1 MPRTARRL
9 LPLALPAA
17 LCAVL
22 AGLPDPSRSAP
33 APLVRKRFTNSIGM
47 KLVRIP
53 AGKFKMGSPNDEA
66 DRQPG
71 ETQHEVQLTRSFYL
85 GACEVTQAQYKK
97 VIGTNPSFFSAAG
110 RGQAS
115 VRGLNTDDFP
125 VETVSWNEAAAF
137 CKKLS
142 ALPAEKGARR
152 FYRLPTEAEWEY
164 ACRAGARTYT
174 PFHYGKALSSRE
186 ANIEGTQPYGGAARG
201 PNLGRPCK
209 VGSYKPN
216 GWGLYDMHGN
226 VFEWCADWHA
236 QDYYRTGPKKDPPGP
251 ATGSMRR
258 LRGGGWMYAGHYAR
272 SAFRGWNTPDNKYN
286 AFGFRVACDI
296 DGRRR

>member
-1 MPRTARRL
+1 MPPAVRL
-9 LPLALPAA
+9 LLPSLLFV

-22 AGLPDPSRSAP
+22 SWQAKPGRSAP
-33 APLVRKRFTNSIGM
+33 APVVRNKLTNSIGM

-66 DRQPG
+66 DRQVS
-71 ETQHEVQLTRSFYL
+71 ETQHDVQLTRSFFL
-85 GACEVTQAQYKK
+85 GAYEVTQAQYKK
-97 VIGTNPSFFSAAG
+97 VTGTNPSFFSAAG
-110 RGQAS
+110 HGQAS

-125 VETVSWNEAAAF
+125 VETVSWNDAVAF

-142 ALPAEKGARR
+142 ALPAEKAARR
-152 FYRLPTEAEWEY
+152 KYRLPTEAEWEY

-186 ANIEGTQPYGGAARG
+186 ANIHGMQPSGGAARG

-216 GWGLYDMHGN
+216 AWGLYDMHGN
-226 VFEWCADWHA
+226 VFEWCADWHDNA
-236 QDYYRTGPKKDPPGP
+236 GDYYRSSPKKDPPGP
-251 ATGSMRR
+251 TTGIYRR
-258 LRGGGWMYAGHYAR
+258 LRSGGWLYGAGHAR
-272 SAFRGWNTPDNKYN
+272 SAWRGCNTPDFRYN
-286 AFGFRVACDI
+286 VFGFRVACDT
-296 DGRRR
+296 GARR